1 MKLFNKLLLTLGLV
15 GAISIL
21 PSCQSVD
28 TSEVTIIL
36 PNGTPTLAL
45 GTLINEVDEEI
56 VTDPTLLQT
65 ALITGQTDLVIAP
78 LTAGTNLY
86 LKNKSKYKV
95 EAIITTNN
103 AYLVSRGNNELTPEK
118 LQGKSIVGFQET
130 NTPGIMLKSYLEKY
144 SINAETQFEANVN
157 ASVNAF
163 KTGLC
168 DYAVVAEPQLT
179 SLEIQYSDLNILSLG
194 AEICEDKNDF
204 VPQAAIF
211 VNPDSRDDE
220 DVKAFLKKL
229 EKNINT
235 LNTKPEKYA
244 EGLIN
249 SEISYFASYKKEV
262 LTTALPRCNLA
273 YKKASENKESIE
285 NFYDNCDKY
294 INNMFQGVKPGEEFY
309 N

>member
-1 MKLFNKLLLTLGLV
+1 MKLLNKLLLTLGLV
-15 GAISIL
+15 GTISVL
-21 PSCQSVD
+21 PSCKSVD
-28 TSEVTIIL
+28 TTGVTIIL

-45 GTLINEVDEEI
+45 GTLINEVEEEV

-65 ALITGQTDLVIAP
+65 ALITKQTDLVIAP
-78 LTAGTNLY
+78 LTAGTNLF
-86 LKNKSKYKV
+86 LKGKSKYMV

-103 AYLVSRGNNELTPEK
+103 AYLVSRGNNELTPEN

-130 NTPGIMLKSYLEKY
+130 NTPGIMLKSYLEKEN
-144 SINAETQFEANVN
+144 INAKTQFEANVN

-168 DYAVVAEPQLT
+168 EYAVVAEPQLT
-179 SLEIQYSDLNILSLG
+179 SLETQYTDLNILNLG
-194 AEICEDKNDF
+194 DELCEGKNDF

-211 VNPDSRDDE
+211 VNPDSKDDE

-244 EGLIN
+244 EELIS
-249 SEISYFASYKKEV
+249 SEIPFFSTYKVETLKV
-262 LTTALPRCNLA
+262 ALPRCNLA

-294 INNMFQGVKPGEEFY
+294 VNNMFQGVKPSEEFY